1 MREGVA
7 QYGQERWLYM
17 VVKWPVSILS
27 SSTPVLKH
35 RQQPDPTFSWCKII
49 VPIKIVLVPDIIY
62 KQKEIQTD
70 VPGLLEVAG
79 GLNFVND
86 EDSFPPLEKHDP
98 IVNNIMDEY
107 LKLSHL
113 KKYTMLDRQRTQYSP
128 KTNPDTLLQTHLQ
141 LEIHWL
147 TCFLA

>member
-86 EDSFPPLEKHDP
+86 ED
-98 IVNNIMDEY
+98 
-107 LKLSHL
+107 
-113 KKYTMLDRQRTQYSP
+113 
-128 KTNPDTLLQTHLQ
+128 
-141 LEIHWL
+141 
-147 TCFLA
+147 